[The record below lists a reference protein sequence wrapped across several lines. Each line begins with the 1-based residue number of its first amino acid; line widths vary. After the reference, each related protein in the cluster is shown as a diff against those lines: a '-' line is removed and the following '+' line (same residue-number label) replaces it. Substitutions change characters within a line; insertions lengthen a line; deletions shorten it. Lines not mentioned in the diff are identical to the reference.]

1 MIYKIS
7 QKVFTF
13 IEKEMEIHY
22 IHIVNIAVVVVAVVK
37 TILYLVQYSN
47 GLPPYIVMTMSP
59 KTLKLGFITL

>member
-1 MIYKIS
+1 
-7 QKVFTF
+7 
-13 IEKEMEIHY
+13 MEIHY
-22 IHIVNIAVVVVAVVK
+22 IHIVNIAVGVVAVVK